1 MKILESKKMK
11 TKIAHRTRKEPKKL
25 DLRSLF
31 GKAESSFQKTCLVDC
46 AELFVAVGER
56 SAELLTELQAM
67 QRILR
72 RVTETEIIPV
82 ERRRIR
88 RRLNRII
95 NLSKTLGEYS
105 PFDMDGLEQLHWR
118 LETEIASVRAV
129 ARSSTKHLRSSRSCG
144 ERRLKC

>member
-1 MKILESKKMK
+1 MK

-82 ERRRIR
+82 ERRRVGPQRLAAVAQQFR
-88 RRLNRII
+88 RQV
-95 NLSKTLGEYS
+95 
-105 PFDMDGLEQLHWR
+105 LEQPHFRQLVKGA
-118 LETEIASVRAV
+118 L
-129 ARSSTKHLRSSRSCG
+129 
-144 ERRLKC
+144 